1 MAKKKE
7 KYLYFKGKPLIRVG
21 DMIYY
26 GNLTDKYISVI
37 QVLDSKTEKGLQIST
52 RLSIKLNQHKG
63 DLKFKPIKKAERD
76 SIYTA
81 IDLAEYWLNEALEMD
96 PS

>member
-1 MAKKKE
+1 MAKKKDN
-7 KYLYFKGKPLIRVG
+7 YLYYKEKPLIRVG

-26 GNLTDKYISVI
+26 GNLTDKDVYVI
-37 QVLDSKTEKGLQIST
+37 QMLDSKEEKGLNIST
-52 RLSIKLNQHKG
+52 RLSIKLNQNKG

-96 PS
+96 PA

>member
-1 MAKKKE
+1 MAKKKDN
-7 KYLYFKGKPLIRVG
+7 YLYYKEKPLIRGG

-37 QVLDSKTEKGLQIST
+37 QILDSKEEKGLHIST
-52 RLSIKLNQHKG
+52 RLSIKLNQNKG

-76 SIYTA
+76 SI
-81 IDLAEYWLNEALEMD
+81 
-96 PS
+96 

>member
-1 MAKKKE
+1 MAKKKDN
-7 KYLYFKGKPLIRVG
+7 YLYYKEKPLIRVG

-26 GNLTDKYISVI
+26 GYLTDKYISVI
-37 QVLDSKTEKGLQIST
+37 QILDSKEEKGLPVST
-52 RLSIKLNQHKG
+52 RLSIKLNLNKG
-63 DLKFKPIKKAERD
+63 DLKFKPVKKAERD

>member
-1 MAKKKE
+1 MAKKKDN
-7 KYLYFKGKPLIRVG
+7 YLYYKEKPLIRVG

-37 QVLDSKTEKGLQIST
+37 QILDSKEEKGLHIST
-52 RLSIKLNQHKG
+52 RLSIKLNQNKG
-63 DLKFKPIKKAERD
+63 DLKFKPIEKAERD

-96 PS
+96 PA

>member
-1 MAKKKE
+1 MAKKKDN
-7 KYLYFKGKPLIRVG
+7 YLYYKEKPLIRGG

-37 QVLDSKTEKGLQIST
+37 QILDSKEEKGLHIST
-52 RLSIKLNQHKG
+52 RLSIKLNQNKG

-96 PS
+96 PA